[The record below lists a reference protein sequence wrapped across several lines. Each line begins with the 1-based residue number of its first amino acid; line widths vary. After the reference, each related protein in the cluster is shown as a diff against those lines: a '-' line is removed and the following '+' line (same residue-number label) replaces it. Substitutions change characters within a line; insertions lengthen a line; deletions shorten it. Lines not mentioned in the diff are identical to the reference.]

1 MQKGKKPSRIP
12 NNLDKEKKSL
22 REYARY
28 SSLGFQIIAVVLTAF
43 FVGHVLDNWIPT
55 GFPLFTLI
63 FSVGGLAAMLYLL
76 IKDLMK

>member
-1 MQKGKKPSRIP
+1 MQKGKNPSRLP
-12 NNLDKEKKSL
+12 NNLDKEKRSL

-43 FVGHVLDNWIPT
+43 FIGHMLDKWLPT

-63 FSVGGLAAMLYLL
+63 FSVGGLATMLYLL
-76 IKDLMK
+76 IKDLKK